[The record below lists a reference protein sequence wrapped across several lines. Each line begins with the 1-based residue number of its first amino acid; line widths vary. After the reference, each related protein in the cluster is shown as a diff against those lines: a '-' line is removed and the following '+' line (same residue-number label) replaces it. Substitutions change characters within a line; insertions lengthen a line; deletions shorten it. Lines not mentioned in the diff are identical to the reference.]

1 MEQNTNEATPMR
13 PEGTGPL
20 DAAMVN
26 MDLSALT
33 TQIKEEETYNNNG
46 RNSITLFK
54 TDGMRIV
61 LMALKEGSELKTHTA
76 PGVIS
81 VQVLEGSINFSTNE
95 QNSVRK
101 AAQMLTLH
109 AGIPHSVTAVEDTV
123 FLLTLSLPA
132 K

>member
-1 MEQNTNEATPMR
+1 MEQKTNEATPLR
-13 PEGTGPL
+13 PEGTRTL

-33 TQIKEEETYNNNG
+33 VQIKEEETYMNNG

-54 TDGMRIV
+54 SDGMRIV
-61 LMALKEGSELKTHTA
+61 LMALKKGSELKTHTA
-76 PGVIS
+76 PGIIS
-81 VQVLEGSINFSTNE
+81 VQVLEGYINFSTAE
-95 QNSVRK
+95 QTSPRK

-109 AGIPHSVTAVEDTV
+109 AGIPHSVVAVEDAI
-123 FLLTLSLPA
+123 FLLTLSAPA